1 MLWGDR
7 WIRTKGE
14 GDRLDFP
21 SRTYDPLS
29 VPIRQVS
36 KPFYTSP
43 GVQVTSAKSA
53 ADKIT
58 SMFKSK
64 KSEYRKTPDN
74 RTSTEYVKERK
85 RYVLEDLSH
94 WLGSRMARDLSV

>member
-1 MLWGDR
+1 VLWGER
-7 WIRTKGE
+7 WIRDQGQRRQ
-14 GDRLDFP
+14 RLDFP

-36 KPFYTSP
+36 KPFYISP
-43 GVQVTSAKSA
+43 GVQVTSAKAA
-53 ADKIT
+53 ADKTT
-58 SMFKSK
+58 SMSKSK

-85 RYVLEDLSH
+85 RYVLVSEEE
-94 WLGSRMARDLSV
+94 